1 MQTMKSGE
9 NANNVAMSGMPDKKV
24 SSVNFASP
32 KNQKLSGQQQNRLIR
47 KELCEFDVLTKINRI
62 HSKHFE
68 LIINFEIIKVYR
80 KRESANIYLRKLL
93 NQKKCQN

>member
-1 MQTMKSGE
+1 MKI
-9 NANNVAMSGMPDKKV
+9 
-24 SSVNFASP
+24 
-32 KNQKLSGQQQNRLIR
+32 SGQLRNRKIR
-47 KELCEFDVLTKINRI
+47 AELCEFDVIANINRI